1 LKDGQRVRAIALV
14 DLDDTLF
21 QTLRKCP
28 ADIPA
33 ERLVPLGFAR
43 DGSPLSYATPRQ
55 IELLEWLSDTSWLVP
70 VTARSRDALM
80 RAKIPFTAAICAH
93 GGVIIGEDGEPDSD
107 WHAHAAA
114 QSASLQPQLEALRD
128 RIVAEAQA
136 RCVALRVRVLNEG
149 DLGLYV
155 LAKHEETDEDSLHAV
170 VDAVRDQVPAGWTV
184 HRNGNNVALMPP
196 WLGKQH
202 AVAALL
208 PRLRAR
214 HPDAPVIGIGD
225 SLTDAPYMALCDYAM
240 IPKGSQLAQRAI
252 EPLVQAAHR

>member
-1 LKDGQRVRAIALV
+1 MRAIALV

-28 ADIPA
+28 PDVPA

-55 IELLEWLSDTSWLVP
+55 INLLQWLSETAWLVP
-70 VTARSRDALM
+70 VTARSREALM
-80 RAKIPFTAAICAH
+80 RARLPFTAAICAH
-93 GGVIIGEDGEPDSD
+93 GGVIIGEDGEPDAQ
-107 WHAHAAA
+107 WHAHAQE
-114 QSASLQPQLEALRD
+114 QSAALQPELESLRGHIATKAD
-128 RIVAEAQA
+128 A
-136 RCVALRVRVLNEG
+136 RQVALRVRVLSEG

-155 LAKHEETDEDSLHAV
+155 LAKHEDTDEAALHAV
-170 VDAVRDQVPAGWTV
+170 VDAVAHQVPAGWTI
-184 HRNGNNVALMPP
+184 HRNGNNAAIMPP
-196 WLGKQH
+196 WLGKHH

-208 PRLRAR
+208 PKLRAA

-240 IPKGSQLAQRAI
+240 IPKGSQLAARAL
-252 EPLVQAAHR
+252 EPLLGAH

>member
-1 LKDGQRVRAIALV
+1 MRAIALV

-28 ADIPA
+28 PDVPQ

-55 IELLEWLSDTSWLVP
+55 VAMIDWLAETAWLVP

-80 RAKIPFTAAICAH
+80 RARIPFTAAIAAH
-93 GGVIIGEDGEPDSD
+93 GGVILGEDGRPDAA
-107 WHAHAAA
+107 WHAHV
-114 QSASLQPQLEALRD
+114 SAKADADSSALHTLRD
-128 RIVAEAQA
+128 RIALEAEERRAD
-136 RCVALRVRVLNEG
+136 LRVRVLDEEG
-149 DLGLYV
+149 VGLYV
-155 LAKHEETDEDSLHAV
+155 LAKHQETDEAALHAT
-170 VDAVRDQVPAGWTV
+170 VDAMLDDVPAGWTV
-184 HRNGNNVALMPP
+184 HRNGNNVAIMPP

-208 PRLRAR
+208 PRLRAA

-225 SLTDAPYMALCDYAM
+225 SVTDAPYMALCDYAM
-240 IPKGSQLAQRAI
+240 MPQGSQLARAAL
-252 EPLVQAAHR
+252 EPLL

>member
-1 LKDGQRVRAIALV
+1 MRAIALV

-28 ADIPA
+28 PDVPQ

-55 IELLEWLSDTSWLVP
+55 LAMIEWLSDTAWLIP

-80 RAKIPFTAAICAH
+80 RARIPFTAAIAAH
-93 GGVIIGEDGEPDSD
+93 GGVILGEDGAPDPE
-107 WHAHAAA
+107 WHAHI
-114 QSASLQPQLEALRD
+114 SAKANAHAGALHNLRD
-128 RIVAEAQA
+128 RIALEAEERRAD
-136 RCVALRVRVLNEG
+136 LRVRVLDEEG
-149 DLGLYV
+149 VGLYV
-155 LAKHEETDEDSLHAV
+155 LAKHQETDEAALHAT
-170 VDAVRDQVPAGWTV
+170 VDAVLDEVPAGWTV
-184 HRNGNNVALMPP
+184 HRNGNNVAIMPP

-208 PRLRAR
+208 PRLRSA

-225 SLTDAPYMALCDYAM
+225 SVTDAPYMALCDYAM
-240 IPKGSQLAQRAI
+240 MPQGSQLARAAL
-252 EPLVQAAHR
+252 EPLL

>member
-1 LKDGQRVRAIALV
+1 MRAIALV

-28 ADIPA
+28 PDVPQD
-33 ERLVPLGFAR
+33 RLVPLGFAR

-55 IELLEWLSDTSWLVP
+55 LAMIEWLSETAWLVP

-80 RAKIPFTAAICAH
+80 RAHIPFTAAIAAH
-93 GGVIIGEDGEPDSD
+93 GGVILGEDGAPDVE
-107 WHAHAAA
+107 WHTHVSSKAAA
-114 QSASLQPQLEALRD
+114 DASILHNLRD
-128 RIVAEAQA
+128 RIALEAEE
-136 RCVALRVRVLNEG
+136 RCADLRVRVLDEEG
-149 DLGLYV
+149 VGLYV
-155 LAKHEETDEDSLHAV
+155 LAKHQETDEAPLHAT
-170 VDAVRDQVPAGWTV
+170 VDAVLDEVPEGWTV
-184 HRNGNNVALMPP
+184 HRNGNNVAIMPP

-208 PRLRAR
+208 PRLRAS

-240 IPKGSQLAQRAI
+240 MPRGSQLARAAL
-252 EPLVQAAHR
+252 EPLL

>member
-1 LKDGQRVRAIALV
+1 MRAIALV

-28 ADIPA
+28 PDVPQ

-55 IELLEWLSDTSWLVP
+55 VAMIDWLAETAWLVP

-80 RAKIPFTAAICAH
+80 RARIPFTAAIAAH
-93 GGVIIGEDGEPDSD
+93 GGVILGEDGAPDRE
-107 WHAHAAA
+107 WHAHV
-114 QSASLQPQLEALRD
+114 SARAKADAVALHAVRNRIAREAED
-128 RIVAEAQA
+128 RGSD
-136 RCVALRVRVLNEG
+136 LRVRVLDEEG
-149 DLGLYV
+149 VGLYV
-155 LAKHEETDEDSLHAV
+155 LVKHQDTDEAALHAT
-170 VDAVRDQVPAGWTV
+170 VDAVLDEVPRGWTV
-184 HRNGNNVALMPP
+184 HRNGNNVAIMPL

-202 AVAALL
+202 AVQALL
-208 PRLRAR
+208 PRLRAA

-240 IPKGSQLAQRAI
+240 MPRDSQLARAAL
-252 EPLVQAAHR
+252 EPLL